1 MSSGLDRRSQRS
13 GLRVAEGALRPE
25 PLLLRTAALLVGGAV
40 LGLGV
45 NAARPAGVALVGFE
59 PPTACTTTAAA
70 DAPVIEMA
78 PIEASHLCGQPGTL
92 FADTRTAERFAAGH
106 VADAIH
112 LPCDT
117 TASGAEIALKGLGH
131 AQTVVVYGE
140 STEAAFEVAATL
152 RRRGL
157 EADIRV
163 LRGGFAA
170 WEQEGLACASGPCP
184 GCAIPHRKEQSP

>member
-1 MSSGLDRRSQRS
+1 MSFRLDR
-13 GLRVAEGALRPE
+13 
-25 PLLLRTAALLVGGAV
+25 PLLLRAAALLLGGSA
-40 LGLGV
+40 LGLGI
-45 NAARPAGVALVGFE
+45 NAARPTGVALFGFE
-59 PPTACTTTAAA
+59 PPTACTAAEA
-70 DAPVIEMA
+70 LDAPVVELT
-78 PIEASHLCGQPGTL
+78 PLEASGLCGHSGIL

-112 LPCDT
+112 LPCDAS
-117 TASGAEIALKGLGH
+117 ASGAEIALGEIRH

-140 STEAAFEVAATL
+140 STEAASEVAETL

-157 EADIRV
+157 KTEVRV

-184 GCAIPHRKEQSP
+184 GCSVTSGKEHSP